1 MGNLSL
7 EVKQMQVKE
16 IMTKDIASLKSDDT
30 IEKAA
35 QLMKQYDVG
44 SIPVCNQN
52 NVVGI
57 VTDRDIT
64 LRCVATGQDVKNQ
77 KVCDIMTENPV
88 VGSPEMNVNDAVKI
102 MSEKQIRRLPIVE
115 NNSLVGIVALG
126 DISLEPALQDNAEV
140 ALKNISEP

>member
-1 MGNLSL
+1 MK
-7 EVKQMQVKE
+7 VKD
-16 IMTKDIASLKSDDT
+16 IMSTDIASLKSDDS
-30 IEKAA
+30 IERAA

-64 LRCVATGQDVKNQ
+64 LRCVATGQDTKQQ

-88 VGSPEMNVNDAVKI
+88 VGSPDMNVHDVVKI

-126 DISLEPALQDNAEV
+126 DISLEPALQDNAEH